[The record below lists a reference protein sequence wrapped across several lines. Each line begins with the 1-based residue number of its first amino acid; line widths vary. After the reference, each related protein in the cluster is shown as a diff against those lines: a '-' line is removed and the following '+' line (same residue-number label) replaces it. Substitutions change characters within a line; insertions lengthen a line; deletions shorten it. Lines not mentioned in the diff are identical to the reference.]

1 MTPHGVDDLANGI
14 DHQLRLLDVAG
25 HWPSLTVPLSAF
37 GQLLAAHEVC
47 FGSMLLK
54 NVFRGANEQH

>member
-25 HWPSLTVPLSAF
+25 HWPSLTVPLSAC
-37 GQLLAAHEVC
+37 GTRSLL
-47 FGSMLLK
+47 L
-54 NVFRGANEQH
+54 